1 MSQEAC
7 PTMVI
12 RHIPSLVPCLA
23 LVSALTL
30 AGQSPVTKQHFTE
43 SRSEMRSQSPIPAS
57 DTRQVITPEMR
68 ADIMMARKMF
78 REAIDLYKQA
88 PQESAI
94 VQNKIGIAYHQLV
107 EMGTAKKFY
116 EKASKMKPDYA
127 EAINNLGTVHYA
139 QKNYRKAISYYK
151 RALKHSPESASIHS
165 NLGTAYFARKNY
177 EAALEEY
184 QLAMKLDP
192 DVFEHRGS
200 HGVLLQERSVE
211 ERAKFHYYL
220 AKSYAKAGNS
230 DRTLLYLRKALEEGF
245 KEKKKIME
253 EPEFAFIRESPEFKL
268 LLSTEQK
275 VI

>member
-1 MSQEAC
+1 
-7 PTMVI
+7 MVI
-12 RHIPSLVPCLA
+12 RHIPFLVLA
-23 LVSALTL
+23 STLTL
-30 AGQSPVTKQHFTE
+30 AGQTPVPQQNFTE
-43 SRSEMRSQSPIPAS
+43 SRSEMRLQGPIPAS
-57 DTRQVITPEMR
+57 DPRQVITPELR

-78 REAIDLYKQA
+78 REAIDMYKQA
-88 PQESAI
+88 PQDSAI

-139 QKNYRKAISYYK
+139 QKSHRKAIGYYK
-151 RALKHSPESASIHS
+151 KALKYSPDSASIHS

-177 EAALEEY
+177 DMALEEY

-200 HGVLLQERSVE
+200 HGVLLQERSVD
-211 ERAKFHYYL
+211 ERAKFHFYL

-245 KEKKKIME
+245 KEKKRVLE
-253 EPEFAFIRESPEFKL
+253 EPDFAFIRESPEFKQL
-268 LLSTEQK
+268 LAMEQK

>member
-1 MSQEAC
+1 
-7 PTMVI
+7 MVI
-12 RHIPSLVPCLA
+12 RHIPFLVLA
-23 LVSALTL
+23 SVVTL
-30 AGQSPVTKQHFTE
+30 SGQSPATKQQFAE
-43 SRSEMRSQSPIPAS
+43 SRSDTRPQSPIPAS
-57 DTRQVITPEMR
+57 DSRQVITPEMR

-88 PQESAI
+88 PPDSAI
-94 VQNKIGIAYHQLV
+94 VTNKIGIAYHQLV
-107 EMGTAKKFY
+107 EMNTAKKFY

-151 RALKHSPESASIHS
+151 RALKHSPDSASIHS

-220 AKSYAKAGNS
+220 AKRYAKAGNP

-268 LLSTEQK
+268 LLSMEQK